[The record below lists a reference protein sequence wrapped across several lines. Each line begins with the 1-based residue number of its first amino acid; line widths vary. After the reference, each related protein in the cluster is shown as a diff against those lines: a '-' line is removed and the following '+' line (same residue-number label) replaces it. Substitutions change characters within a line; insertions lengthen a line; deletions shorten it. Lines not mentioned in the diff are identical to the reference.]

1 MSVVKKYHVK
11 PRLAEMI
18 QKAGGLHVG
27 EAIKRGQAVID
38 EHREEFL
45 SEIDAAMAA
54 MDALAAQADYD
65 IEEMYKASTRVISA
79 CAVLTDE
86 SLAQASRSL
95 CDLIDRASE
104 TGKINPLSVQVHL
117 ASMRMLHRSEA
128 SPDERAQILEG
139 LTKVVE
145 KQDRQ
150 AAAAQAKGEAEAAS
164 DT

>member
-11 PRLAEMI
+11 PRLASMI
-18 QKAGGLHVG
+18 QKSGGLHVG

-38 EHREEFL
+38 GHREEFL
-45 SEIDAAMAA
+45 SEIDSAMAA
-54 MDALAAQADYD
+54 MDALAAQPGYD

-86 SLAQASRSL
+86 SLAHASRSM

-104 TGKINPLSVQVHL
+104 TGRINPMSVKVHL
-117 ASMRMLHRSEA
+117 ASMRLLHRSDA
-128 SPDERAQILEG
+128 GPDERALILQG
-139 LTKVVE
+139 LAQVVA

-150 AAAAQAKGEAEAAS
+150 AAAQAKAEADGAS
-164 DT
+164 EG